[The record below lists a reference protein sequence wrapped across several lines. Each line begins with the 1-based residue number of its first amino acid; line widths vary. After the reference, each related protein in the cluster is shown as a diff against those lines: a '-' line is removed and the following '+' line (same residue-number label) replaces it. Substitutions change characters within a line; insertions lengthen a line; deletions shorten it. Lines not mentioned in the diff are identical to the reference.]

1 MIFRIFSL
9 NEVKSLNIQSIS
21 IPALGCGMNLYP
33 IDSFLIA
40 FAGVFSEN
48 LSKFKQVE
56 FNLVLYD

>member
-1 MIFRIFSL
+1 MILRIFSL
-9 NEVKSLNIQSIS
+9 NEVQYLNIKSIS

-40 FAGVFSEN
+40 FAAVFSEN
-48 LSKFKQVE
+48 LPKFQHVE